1 MAHNC
6 CTLGFCLNWVVC
18 GPAHNRDH
26 WQLILLSPREQNS
39 HCCGSLLETAG
50 LPFLLGWQ
58 GGQLWS
64 PSHTNHQ
71 WSLFWLITSATSRH
85 FFNCFFF
92 FFFLYVEVDSSQQN
106 GWAAGPLFILER
118 FEHSPTLEK
127 WLPEIFVL
135 LQFWM
140 GKSSVFFF
148 LIWSCIHNSL

>member
-58 GGQLWS
+58 GGQLWF

-92 FFFLYVEVDSSQQN
+92 FFFPVCW
-106 GWAAGPLFILER
+106 GR
-118 FEHSPTLEK
+118 FFPAK
-127 WLPEIFVL
+127 WLGSRSSIYTGKIRAFSHSGKMTPWDFCFVTVL
-135 LQFWM
+135 N
-140 GKSSVFFF
+140 GKK
-148 LIWSCIHNSL
+148 LCILFSYLKLYS